1 MMLNNFL
8 LMLVAGG
15 TSLLLTRL
23 VRYTAVRLGAV
34 DQPDAR
40 KVHKVAIPR
49 LGGVGVVFA
58 IGLTILAANLL
69 GWLQGMSIQVNEW
82 MPILLGGAIVF
93 GVGFYDDVRP
103 LPAWLKFLFQA
114 AAAGAAIWCGAR
126 VDTLFALS
134 GHAFNLG
141 IFAVPLTFLWIV
153 GLTNAFNLIDGL
165 DGLAV
170 GLGLIAALTSAT
182 IFFLGGSHSEGLLL
196 LILSGALAGF
206 LFYNFHP
213 ATIFL
218 GDSGSQVIGYIFA
231 VTTVMGL
238 QKGTTALSIIV
249 PLLVFGLPI
258 ADTVLSIAR
267 RAFRLRA
274 NHSQDL
280 TFKKRIAL
288 AKHIFKPDRDHV
300 HHRLLAMGFHHR
312 SAVLT
317 LYALAAG
324 LSCLALLAVVSEYRN
339 IGGILFAVVI
349 ATYIGI
355 RKLDYEEV
363 AFRKIGTLLRRVE
376 HLVFTRSSLLVLL
389 DAVMLTAAYWA
400 SFILKYDEMT
410 APAVI
415 QWHVYAFP
423 WVLIIQMSVFAACG
437 LYQRLSRIM
446 DITDVLHV
454 SAAVGIAVLL
464 SHVLSAIYHPPL
476 HLWRFFA
483 IEGLFLQI
491 ILLGGR
497 SSYRIMVYQRPKRMN
512 VREGERVLIYGAG
525 RRGEWILRELIENR
539 THGLHAVGF
548 IEDDPCRRGVAI
560 HGLQVLGSSRDLA
573 RLLDEWKISAV
584 IVSSKKI
591 DVGRLGSVIA
601 LCSKYQIAVLRGYLQ
616 LDRLAPTKS
625 SDSTQ
630 LGYVSMPEYS
640 RPGEM
645 IFR

>member
-1 MMLNNFL
+1 MLMNLF
-8 LMLVAGG
+8 LMLVAASS
-15 TSLLLTRL
+15 SLLLTRL
-23 VRYTAVRLGAV
+23 VRQVAVRLGAV

-49 LGGVGVVFA
+49 LGGVSVVFA
-58 IGLTILAANLL
+58 VSLTLLVAGFL
-69 GWLQGMSIQVNEW
+69 GWIQGEIHEW
-82 MPILLGGAIVF
+82 TPVLLGGAIVF
-93 GVGFYDDVRP
+93 LIGFYDDVRP
-103 LPAWLKFLFQA
+103 LPAGLKFMFQA
-114 AAAGAAIWCGAR
+114 AAAGMAIWCGAR

-134 GHAFNLG
+134 GHPFNLG
-141 IFAVPLTFLWIV
+141 MFAVPLTFLWIV

-170 GLGLIAALTSAT
+170 GLGLIAALTGAT

-218 GDSGSQVIGYIFA
+218 GDSGSQVIGYVFA
-231 VTTVMGL
+231 VTTITGL
-238 QKGTTALSIIV
+238 QKGTTVLSVIV

-258 ADTVLSIAR
+258 ADTLLSIAR
-267 RAFRLRA
+267 RAFRLKES
-274 NHSQDL
+274 HGSHL
-280 TFKKRIAL
+280 TFKERMAL
-288 AKHIFKPDRDHV
+288 TKFIFKPDRDHV

-324 LSCLALLAVVSEYRN
+324 LSCLALLAVVAEYRN
-339 IGGILFAVVI
+339 VGGILFAVVI

-363 AFRKIGTLLRRVE
+363 AFRKIGRLLRWAE
-376 HLVFTRSSLLVLL
+376 HMIFTRSSLLVPL
-389 DAVMLTAAYWA
+389 DVGLLTAAYWA
-400 SFILKYDEMT
+400 TFLLKYDELT

-415 QWHVYAFP
+415 QWHVVAFP
-423 WVLIIQMSVFAACG
+423 CVILIQMSVFVACG
-437 LYQRLSRIM
+437 LYRRLSRIM

-464 SHVLSAIYHPPL
+464 SHVLSVIYHPPA
-476 HLWRFFA
+476 HVWRFFT
-483 IEGLFLQI
+483 IDGLFLEI

-497 SSYRIMVYQRPKRMN
+497 STYRIMVHQRPKPEK
-512 VREGERVLIYGAG
+512 VTHGERVLIYGAG
-525 RRGEWILRELIENR
+525 RLGEWILRELLENH
-539 THGLHAVGF
+539 TLGLHAVGF

-560 HGLQVLGSSRDLA
+560 HGLRVLGSSRELP

-591 DVGRLGSVIA
+591 DAGRLASVIS

-616 LDRLAPTKS
+616 LDRFASARHSEGTRF
-625 SDSTQ
+625 
-630 LGYVSMPEYS
+630 GNVSMPEYS
-640 RPGEM
+640 RSGEM